1 MAAYEKLEMFYK
13 LENMEMFFA
22 LKMNQK
28 NIIFILQV
36 FQMWIC
42 TLKLFWIYWDIPPSV
57 PVVLYSNF
65 VLLKDSVELYQLKF
79 FLFF

>member
-28 NIIFILQV
+28 NTIFILQV
-36 FQMWIC
+36 FQM
-42 TLKLFWIYWDIPPSV
+42 
-57 PVVLYSNF
+57 
-65 VLLKDSVELYQLKF
+65 
-79 FLFF
+79 